1 MLTVELLKKYFVKE
15 PPHSLHW
22 PDAVAI
28 ATSLQNHTK
37 DAFPEG
43 LLDKARPNEEPKYK
57 EYRKEVYEPVT
68 KSTVEKVQT
77 TLCKIERAEDWA
89 IKYEEPDED
98 PKSLQTYC
106 EKEFPY
112 FDTVTNWFFTIG
124 IQRVIDDP
132 NAVIVILPLNLDA
145 PDNELRKPSPIIYPS
160 SCVLE
165 YLEGDSCV
173 ILDETKSEVKV
184 GDSTKNEGNIF
195 HFFDAT
201 TYIKAVQFGKKEDY
215 TFELFEYPHSIGY
228 MPAFKTGGKVKE
240 FKDGSLLYESF
251 ISSCIPYWNEAIR
264 RYSDH
269 QVNMSL
275 HLHPKQWEMRDT
287 PCKSCNGS
295 GKIQVKVNVPMG
307 TKMEQHSCTTCNGTG
322 MTATESPF
330 GKIIVNPVKRSAS
343 DTAPVI
349 TPPGGY
355 INRDIASIDFLK
367 KEVDDCLKKGLSA
380 INLEFLMK
388 EPEVNSGVAKSY
400 DRQEMN
406 ALFYGI
412 ARHVVENIIK
422 PVYFFVSEWRYAY
435 LTPDKRDTQLPKI
448 NVPTKFDLITA
459 EIASN
464 RLDIAIKGGF
474 DKSLVNRLQTE
485 YARKEFGEDCEE
497 ARIIEATYEL
507 DPLPN
512 LTIDEKM
519 TVLASN
525 GCTQDDFVLSCKLS
539 GFMVRAMEENEDF
552 LEMEYAEQIAV
563 LQKYAGEVSQ
573 AKTNGMTQLVD
584 ANGMPLVDPSSTN
597 KLAQTASALD
607 SMIKIAQAVAAGEYQ
622 LEAAVAL
629 VSNRFGISPEQARR
643 ELGNPVAAPANKNA
657 KTTPPVNAPFAT

>member
-1 MLTVELLKKYFVKE
+1 MITEEFLQRYFVKE
-15 PPHSLHW
+15 PPYGLHW
-22 PDAVAI
+22 TASVAI
-28 ATSLQNHTK
+28 ATALQNHTR
-37 DAFPEG
+37 DEFPES

-57 EYRKEVYEPVT
+57 EYRREVYEPVT

-77 TLCKIERAEDWA
+77 TLCKIERAEDWS
-89 IKYEEPDED
+89 IQYENPDKD
-98 PKSLQTYC
+98 AKSLQTYC
-106 EKEFPY
+106 EKEFPF

-132 NAVIVILPLNLDA
+132 NAVIVILPLNLDD
-145 PDNELRKPSPIIYPS
+145 PDNELRKPSPVIYPS
-160 SCVLE
+160 SSVLD
-165 YLEGDSCV
+165 YQEGKLCV
-173 ILDETKSEVKV
+173 ILDEMKSGVTQGDKV
-184 GDSTKNEGNIF
+184 VMEGNVF
-195 HFFDAT
+195 HFFDTESYQIAT
-201 TYIKAVQFGKKEDY
+201 QYGKKEDY
-215 TFELFEYPHSIGY
+215 TFTVVAYPHNIGY
-228 MPAFKTGGKVKE
+228 MPAIKTGGKVKE
-240 FKDGSLLYESF
+240 FKNGSLLYESF

-269 QVNMSL
+269 QVNMVI

-287 PCKSCNGS
+287 PCKTCNGS
-295 GKIQVKVNVPMG
+295 GKVQVKVNVPMG
-307 TKMEQHSCTTCNGTG
+307 TKMEQHSCSSCHGTG
-322 MTATESPF
+322 MTTAESPF

-343 DTAPVI
+343 DTTPAV

-367 KEVDDCLKKGLSA
+367 KEVDDDLKKGLAA

-406 ALFYGI
+406 AFFYGI

-422 PVYFFVSEWRYAY
+422 PVYFFVNEWRYAY
-435 LTPDKRDTQLPKI
+435 LTPEKRDAQLPQI

-459 EIASN
+459 EIASS
-464 RLDIAIKGGF
+464 RLDVAIKGGF
-474 DKSLVNRLQTE
+474 DKSLINRLQTE
-485 YARKEFGEDCEE
+485 YARKEFGEDCIE
-497 ARIIEATYEL
+497 ARVIEVTYEL

-525 GCTQDDFVLSCKLS
+525 GCTQEDFVLSCKLS
-539 GFMVRAMEENEDF
+539 GFVVRAMEENESF
-552 LEMEYAEQIAV
+552 LELEYAEQMAV
-563 LQKYAGEVSQ
+563 LKKYVEEVSK
-573 AKTNGMTQLVD
+573 AKAAGVVGLVD

-607 SMIKIAQAVAAGEYQ
+607 SMVKIAQAVANGEYE
-622 LEAAVAL
+622 LDAAVAL
-629 VSNRFGISPEQARR
+629 VSNRFGISEQQARR
-643 ELGNPVAAPANKNA
+643 ELGNPVKA
-657 KTTPPVNAPFAT
+657 PVNQNTPVKQPVNVP